1 MEPKKTSREITVLL
15 IASALSFVW
24 LLLIL
29 LTPTGA
35 KETADFTARD
45 WLVWGVFLV
54 LEAAA
59 VGTILFLSLRL
70 CLRLLRQKRAAQPKK
85 PKDAPR
91 PNCMWIAGAAMVYL
105 AVVAGALLSR
115 TLVLSTAGWGLGLVC
130 MFLPTVMIGVNT
142 FLDKRMT
149 RRFDDMTAKEKQRLL
164 LSQREDPEA
173 TAQELV
179 CKLRGI
185 RRAAVAYALALFA
198 VSLAGAFLL
207 GLKGSVPHSSALWWF
222 PALGGAAAAMRVRL
236 RKPTFAFTAENGYI
250 SEKEYPVLYAV
261 AHRAEAAFGLTAPV
275 HISLDASVNAGIART
290 GQSYSVNLGAVYL
303 GLQSEAELY
312 ETMLHEFAHMAGERS
327 PRETDYWNTR
337 VAQSDRGR
345 GVGGLLQTLLFQW
358 PDRLYALRYALYEYA
373 SSLGEESRADE
384 AMVQYGDAATAA
396 SCLLRLKY
404 QELCAWEVEGRD
416 SPWLDTLEKKV
427 RSLLEGRITAVRAA
441 EQTRGSFYR
450 ELTRKEILS
459 RSASHP
465 TIQMRL
471 EAMGCP
477 DGELLP
483 RPENPAYDGEVE
495 KAIAQETQW
504 LLEQN
509 SAEDYAAQVEASRK
523 IVADWEAAGRPVEM
537 ETYVDIQSELR
548 NMGRLTEAMTLCD
561 RAIAELPPAGAMVAR
576 YIRGCCRLHQWDDRG
591 LEDIY
596 AAMENNSNFIREGM
610 DQIGIYCCLTGN
622 QRELDRYRE
631 KALEYAQKEQD
642 MYDEI
647 GKLDKRDD
655 LSRETLPPELEG
667 KLKAF
672 FASLPADQL
681 EAVYLLHKQITPD
694 FSCSPVILRF
704 RPEVTPEQ
712 RDELMHRTFR
722 FLDGVDDWQFSLF
735 PYEDAAKI
743 HPERLEGSLLYAPPA
758 KP

>member
-1 MEPKKTSREITVLL
+1 MEQKKTSREITVLL

-59 VGTILFLSLRL
+59 VGTMLFLSLRL

-91 PNCMWIAGAAMVYL
+91 PNCMWIAGAAVVYL
-105 AVVAGALLSR
+105 ALIVGALLSR
-115 TLVLSTAGWGLGLVC
+115 TQVLSTAGWGLGLVC
-130 MFLPTVMIGVNT
+130 MFLPTAMIGVNLL
-142 FLDKRMT
+142 LDRRMI
-149 RRFDDMTAKEKQRLL
+149 RRFDGMSAKEKQRLL

-173 TAQELV
+173 TAQEQV
-179 CKLRGI
+179 CKLRVI
-185 RRAAVAYALALFA
+185 RRAAVAYAMALFA

-207 GLKGSVPHSSALWWF
+207 GLKGSAPHCSALWWF

-236 RKPTFAFTAENGYI
+236 PRKKETFTAESGFI
-250 SEKEYPVLYAV
+250 SEAEYPVLYAV
-261 AHRAEAAFGLTAPV
+261 ARRAEAAFGLTAPV
-275 HISLDASVNAGIART
+275 HICLDASVNAGIARVD
-290 GQSYSVNLGAVYL
+290 GAYAVSLGAVYL
-303 GLQSEAELY
+303 GLQTEAELY

-337 VAQSDRGR
+337 VGQSNGDR
-345 GVGGLLQTLLFQW
+345 GVGDLLQALLFQW
-358 PDRLYALRYALYEYA
+358 PDRLYALHYALYEYA
-373 SSLGEESRADE
+373 GSLGEEGRADE

-396 SCLLRLKY
+396 SSLLHLKY
-404 QELCAWEVEGRD
+404 QELYAWEAEGWDR
-416 SPWLDTLEKKV
+416 PWLDTLEKKV
-427 RSLLEGRITAVRAA
+427 QSLLGDRIAAVRAA
-441 EQTRGSFYR
+441 EQTRGRFYR

-483 RPENPAYDGEVE
+483 RVENPAYDAEVE
-495 KAIAQETQW
+495 KAVAQAARW
-504 LLEQN
+504 LMEQN
-509 SAEDYAAQVEASRK
+509 SPEDYAAQVETSRK
-523 IVADWEAAGRPVEM
+523 TVADWEAAGRPVEM
-537 ETYVDIQSELR
+537 ETYVDIQGELR
-548 NMGRLTEAMTLCD
+548 NMGRLTEAMALCD
-561 RAIAELPPAGAMVAR
+561 RAIAELPPAGAVVAR
-576 YIRGCCRLHQWDDRG
+576 YIRGCCRLHQWDDGG

-596 AAMENNSNFIREGM
+596 AALENNSNFIREGL
-610 DQIGIYCCLTGN
+610 DQIGSYCCLTGN
-622 QRELDRYRE
+622 QPELDRYRE

-647 GKLDKRDD
+647 EKLDKRDD
-655 LSRETLPPELEG
+655 LSRETLPAALEG

-694 FSCSPVILRF
+694 FFCSPVILRF
-704 RPEVTPEQ
+704 RSEATPEQ

-722 FLDGVDDWQFSLF
+722 FLDGVDSWQFSLF
-735 PYEDAAKI
+735 PYEDAAKVR
-743 HPERLEGSLLYAPPA
+743 PERIEGSLFFTPRP
-758 KP
+758 